1 MAKLIIF
8 LWEVKCI
15 EEKRHSEENKTH
27 LYSHYFEVVTS
38 NVLMIFIPL
47 LLYII
52 RITLFM

>member
-1 MAKLIIF
+1 MTKLIIF
-8 LWEVKCI
+8 LWEGKCI